1 MELASHLAPYNIYWF
16 EDVLLPDQVEMQAE
30 LRRQIKPILLAG
42 GEHEFTAYGFAPV
55 AHAGALDL
63 WQPDVTWCGGL
74 TAALRIA
81 ELAAA
86 HEVPVVLHRGGE
98 IWGLHLIAAGWVED
112 LGELVLGS
120 RDAARDLVW
129 LGEPKVE
136 NGYLELPQ
144 GPGFGVEVNQ
154 EIL

>member
-1 MELASHLAPYNIYWF
+1 
-16 EDVLLPDQVEMQAE
+16 
-30 LRRQIKPILLAG
+30 
-42 GEHEFTAYGFAPV
+42 
-55 AHAGALDL
+55 
-63 WQPDVTWCGGL
+63 
-74 TAALRIA
+74 
-81 ELAAA
+81 
-86 HEVPVVLHRGGE
+86 
-98 IWGLHLIAAGWVED
+98 LIAAGWVED